1 MAVDAKVSEYLLEL
15 LRCAL
20 HDETPSDK
28 PEEVSWQEV
37 FLLAKRH
44 SVSALAWQSVSRLP
58 EPIDPAVDEEWRTLN
73 YKLINKYINQ
83 EHELSMLTSFLAQA
97 EIPHMPVKS
106 VWVRPLYP
114 QPFAREMCD
123 LDILIPEEDAERAH
137 DIAIDSG
144 YTMLEEATT
153 SHNTEY
159 IKKPYLVL
167 ELHTFMAPKE
177 STQFSYYENIWQRVV
192 PTDTPYY
199 YSLTLEDQ
207 YIYML
212 AHSEKHYSLRGTGI
226 RSYLDIFVFLNHYQ
240 DRLDRAY
247 IEAELKKLQ
256 IYEFAMTAEALAQ
269 SWFSKERPPLSE
281 KAAKMAN
288 YVFSGSTY
296 GRRNGI
302 DENKLLGLMKKGK
315 SEKSA
320 RFSFFMQI
328 VFPSYDRLSG
338 RFPSLKKAPFLLPF
352 YWIWRWL
359 VVLFT
364 KPGQIKK
371 QYKRVKK
378 IDVIDHEYKG

>member
-1 MAVDAKVSEYLLEL
+1 MAVDARVSEYLLEL

-28 PEEVSWQEV
+28 PAEASWQEV
-37 FLLAKRH
+37 FQLAKRH

-58 EPIDPAVDEEWRTLN
+58 ESPDPAVDEEWRTLY

-83 EHELSMLTSFLAQA
+83 EHELSTITLLLAQA

-114 QPFAREMCD
+114 QPFEREMCD
-123 LDILIPEEDAERAH
+123 IDILIPEEDAARAH

-192 PTDTPYY
+192 QTDTPYY
-199 YSLTLEDQ
+199 YSLSLEDQ
-207 YIYML
+207 YIYIL
-212 AHSEKHYSLRGTGI
+212 AHSEKHYNLRGTGI

-240 DRLDRAY
+240 NRLDRAY
-247 IEAELKKLQ
+247 IENELKKLQ
-256 IYEFAMTAEALAQ
+256 IYEFAMTAESLAF
-269 SWFSKERPPLSE
+269 SWFSKERPTLTE
-281 KAAKMAN
+281 DAMKMAN
-288 YVFSGSTY
+288 YVLSGATY
-296 GRRNGI
+296 GRKNGI
-302 DENKLLGLMKKGK
+302 DENTLRALMKDGK
-315 SEKSA
+315 SEKRA
-320 RFSFFMQI
+320 KVSFFMSI
-328 VFPSYDRLSG
+328 VFPSYKIMSG
-338 RFPSLKKAPFLLPF
+338 RFPSLTKVPLLLPL

-364 KPGQIKK
+364 KPGKIMT
-371 QYKRVKK
+371 QYRRVKR
-378 IDVIDHEYKG
+378 IDVLDQK

>member
-1 MAVDAKVSEYLLEL
+1 MAVDARVSEYLLEL

-44 SVSALAWQSVSRLP
+44 SVSALAWQAVSRLP
-58 EPIDPAVDEEWRTLN
+58 EPIDPAVNEEWRTLN

-83 EHELSMLTSFLAQA
+83 EHELVCLCEAFVSRN
-97 EIPHMPVKS
+97 IPYMPLKGS
-106 VWVRPLYP
+106 CIRDLYP
-114 QPFAREMCD
+114 EPYQREMAD
-123 LDILIPEEDAERAH
+123 LDILIHEEDLGTACDLAL
-137 DIAIDSG
+137 SVG
-144 YTMLEEATT
+144 YCIEADT
-153 SHNTEY
+153 SHNVELL
-159 IKKPYLVL
+159 KKPYMCL
-167 ELHTFMAPKE
+167 ELHR
-177 STQFSYYENIWQRVV
+177 NLV
-192 PTDTPYY
+192 PTQSVYY
-199 YSLTLEDQ
+199 AYYKQPWQFAQPSEKQ
-207 YIYML
+207 YCYEMTKENYYVYML
-212 AHSEKHYSLRGTGI
+212 VHTAKHYYGPGTGI

-240 DRLDRAY
+240 ERLDRVY
-247 IEAELKKLQ
+247 IEAELKKIQ
-256 IYEFAMTAEALAQ
+256 IYEFAMTAESLAF

-296 GRRNGI
+296 GRPNGI
-302 DENKLLGLMKKGK
+302 DENKLLGLIKKGK
-315 SEKSA
+315 SEKRA
-320 RFSFFMQI
+320 RLSFFMQI

-364 KPGQIKK
+364 KPGQIIK
-371 QYKRVKK
+371 QYRRVKR
-378 IDVIDHEYKG
+378 IDVLDHE